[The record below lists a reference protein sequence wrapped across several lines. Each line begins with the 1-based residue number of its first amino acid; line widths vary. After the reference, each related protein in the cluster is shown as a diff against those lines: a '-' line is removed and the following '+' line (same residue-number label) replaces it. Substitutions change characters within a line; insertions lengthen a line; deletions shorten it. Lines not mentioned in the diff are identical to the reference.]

1 MARCARIKADGQR
14 CGSEAMRSESL
25 CYSHHP
31 AFASQR
37 ARVAS
42 KGGKLGGRG
51 RPRKRKEIHE
61 VKKLTKLLIAA
72 RATNTLDLATAIHMP
87 QIIELLRLYA
97 KLCEME
103 LRHMD
108 TEERRQEDRQPIN
121 TDALA
126 DALDD
131 GSEVVRRLHA
141 STGAD

>member
-14 CGSEAMRSESL
+14 CGSKAMRSESL

-31 AFASQR
+31 AYASQR

-42 KGGKLGGRG
+42 KGGKVGGRG
-51 RPRKRKEIHE
+51 RPSKRKEIHE

-72 RATNTLDLATAIHMP
+72 RATNTLDLATVIHMP

-97 KLCEME
+97 KLCEIE
-103 LRHMD
+103 LRHMA
-108 TEERRQEDRQPIN
+108 TEERRQDDRQPLN

-126 DALDD
+126 DALDYSGTVTD
-131 GSEVVRRLHA
+131 KLRDLAG
-141 STGAD
+141 